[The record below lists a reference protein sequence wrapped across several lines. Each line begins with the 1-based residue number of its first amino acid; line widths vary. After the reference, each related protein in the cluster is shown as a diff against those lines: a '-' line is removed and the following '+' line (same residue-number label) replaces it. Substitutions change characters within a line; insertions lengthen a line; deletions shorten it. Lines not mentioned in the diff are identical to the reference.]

1 MNRLAAL
8 AYDRFL
14 MGASQEAG
22 LRELRA
28 RALAPAR
35 GETLEIG
42 AGTGL
47 NLVEYPREGV
57 TRLVCTE
64 PSHAMA
70 RPIGAKAG
78 PAPAVPE
85 VVEAPAAKLPF
96 PDDSFDTVV
105 GTLVFCEVP
114 DQSAALEEIARVL
127 RPGGSFCFLE
137 HVRSDDPELA
147 RRQDEARVRL
157 ERMLLDPAG
166 NRGVRISQ
174 RELGEP
180 GCGVWRVAPRVG
192 IIGRMMGWWQVKL
205 SSGCPLAT

>member
-14 MGASQEAG
+14 MGAPQEAG

-28 RALAPAR
+28 RALAPAT

-70 RPIGAKAG
+70 RQIGAKAG
-78 PAPAVPE
+78 QAPAVPE

-147 RRQDEARVRL
+147 RRQDRWAPAWRFVSGGCNCNRDTLRAIEDSDLEVAEVEHVRFPKAPSIVRPVIL
-157 ERMLLDPAG
+157 GRAVHGPPA
-166 NRGVRISQ
+166 
-174 RELGEP
+174 
-180 GCGVWRVAPRVG
+180 
-192 IIGRMMGWWQVKL
+192 
-205 SSGCPLAT
+205 

>member
-14 MGASQEAG
+14 MGAPQEAG
-22 LRELRA
+22 LRELRS

-35 GETLEIG
+35 GEVLEIG

-47 NLVEYPREGV
+47 NLAEYPREGV

-64 PSHAMA
+64 PSPAMA
-70 RPIGAKAG
+70 RQIAAKAG
-78 PAPAVPE
+78 QAPAAPE
-85 VVEAPAAKLPF
+85 VVKAPAARLPF

-114 DQSAALEEIARVL
+114 DQAAALAEIARVL

-137 HVRSDDPELA
+137 HVRSDEPGLA
-147 RRQDEARVRL
+147 RRQDRWAPAWKLVSGGCNCNRDTLAAIEGSELEVAEVEQARLPKAPSLVRPL
-157 ERMLLDPAG
+157 
-166 NRGVRISQ
+166 I
-174 RELGEP
+174 LGRAVL
-180 GCGVWRVAPRVG
+180 G
-192 IIGRMMGWWQVKL
+192 
-205 SSGCPLAT
+205 ATA

>member
-1 MNRLAAL
+1 VNRLAAL

-14 MGASQEAG
+14 MGAPQEAG
-22 LRELRA
+22 LRELRS

-35 GETLEIG
+35 GEVLEIG

-47 NLVEYPREGV
+47 NLAGYPRDGI

-70 RPIGAKAG
+70 RQITAKAG
-78 PAPAVPE
+78 QAPMAPE
-85 VVEAPAAKLPF
+85 VVEAPAARLPF

-114 DQSAALEEIARVL
+114 DQGAALAEIARVL

-137 HVRSDDPELA
+137 HVRSDEPGLA
-147 RRQDEARVRL
+147 RRQDRWAPAWKLLSGGCHCNRDTLGAIEGSGLEVAGVEQARFPKAPSLVRPL
-157 ERMLLDPAG
+157 IVGRAMLQAPA
-166 NRGVRISQ
+166 
-174 RELGEP
+174 
-180 GCGVWRVAPRVG
+180 
-192 IIGRMMGWWQVKL
+192 
-205 SSGCPLAT
+205 

>member
-8 AYDRFL
+8 LYDRFV
-14 MGASQEAG
+14 MGAPQEAG

-47 NLVEYPREGV
+47 NLVEYPREGL

-70 RPIGAKAG
+70 RQIEAKAG
-78 PAPAVPE
+78 DAPLAPE
-85 VVEAPAAKLPF
+85 IVEAPAAKLPF
-96 PDDSFDTVV
+96 PDRSFDTVV

-114 DQSAALEEIARVL
+114 DQAAALREIARVL
-127 RPGGSFCFLE
+127 KPGGSFCFLE
-137 HVRSDDPELA
+137 HVRSEDPELA
-147 RRQDEARVRL
+147 RRQDRWAPAWRLVSGGCNCNRDTLRAIEEAGFEKVEV
-157 ERMLLDPAG
+157 ERERFPK
-166 NRGVRISQ
+166 
-174 RELGEP
+174 
-180 GCGVWRVAPRVG
+180 APRIVRPV
-192 IIGRMMGWWQVKL
+192 ILGRAA
-205 SSGCPLAT
+205 LAGAE